1 MPPPK
6 YTPAKRFSLS
16 AGPTFGTK
24 SLGTSQSI
32 TFSVPD
38 EEENDS
44 HSELSDD
51 SVQVRDSNCHAYSVP
66 FSDDELDSEEAEDS
80 DHPSSDVLQSGGDDE
95 NHATENDA
103 TMKKASSAS
112 QQHVKVWT
120 EPPAAEELQFV
131 RSSKAQD
138 CIFTS
143 AEIIVTKQVE
153 RSGSS
158 AYNSLV
164 VGSDSEDDAPEV
176 LPSKPRQHSM
186 DQRKPPA
193 TTLIHPASK
202 YQSLPSFDLGGQD
215 QGHQI
220 AGNDGTSASDAVL
233 TGSEQDSLQK
243 KPIPNSTGES
253 SDDLGA
259 GRAGSDDSSCLPQGR
274 CDFSERSFASA
285 SRQAYPGSCV
295 SSLSA
300 TEHTSEG
307 ELVKYWPQRSLSDQ
321 SHIHQENQLRA
332 AQRPPSPSDAALARN
347 GPTYWYQEGS
357 DRDGEFQTSYNYASL
372 PYARDPPV
380 QKSSMP
386 WNNFGTPSNN
396 TRENSL
402 LDVGDGPWSRYDDG
416 PFAHRTTLSSNS
428 PLSPSLHQ
436 VPHLEPIAQKLATAP
451 PQAPIQAPIAFPDE
465 VIPFM
470 ERGTESTSPTI
481 NEKATSNF
489 SEEPEHRRK
498 SNDGHSSRLNIMDIV
513 NPLTDSSRSLKRK
526 AEEMSTNDEEKNDNE
541 PITEASEEGGLIS
554 EGVIGENN
562 QEKDSLI
569 PNCELPSQDPALPLP
584 QLSEE
589 SAVSSLAGP
598 VRKKQKT
605 SDSSAIGIGKFVS
618 GVLVGVVGA
627 FAAFV
632 ATIPMSVQNE
642 ALQEISRAS

>member
-1 MPPPK
+1 MG
-6 YTPAKRFSLS
+6 PA
-16 AGPTFGTK
+16 FGTK
-24 SLGTSQSI
+24 SLSTSQSI
-32 TFSVPD
+32 TFSVPE

-44 HSELSDD
+44 HSELSND
-51 SVQVRDSNCHAYSVP
+51 SVQVLDSNSHAYSVP
-66 FSDDELDSEEAEDS
+66 FSDDELDSEEADDS
-80 DHPSSDVLQSGGDDE
+80 DHSSSGVLQSSGDEE

-103 TMKKASSAS
+103 TIKKASLAS
-112 QQHVKVWT
+112 QQHANVWT
-120 EPPAAEELQFV
+120 EPPAAEEPQFA
-131 RSSKAQD
+131 RTSKAQD
-138 CIFTS
+138 CKFTS
-143 AEIIVTKQVE
+143 AEIIVTKHVE

-176 LPSKPRQHSM
+176 LPSKPRQHGV

-193 TTLIHPASK
+193 TTVIHSASK

-233 TGSEQDSLQK
+233 TGSDQDSLQK
-243 KPIPNSTGES
+243 KPIPNSAGECR
-253 SDDLGA
+253 DDLGA
-259 GRAGSDDSSCLPQGR
+259 GQAGSDDGSCLPQGR

-285 SRQAYPGSCV
+285 SRQAYPRSCV

-300 TEHTSEG
+300 GENTSEG
-307 ELVKYWPQRSLSDQ
+307 ELVKYWPQPNLSDQ
-321 SHIHQENQLRA
+321 SHIHQETQLRA

-347 GPTYWYQEGS
+347 GSTYWFQEGS
-357 DRDGEFQTSYNYASL
+357 DRDGEFQTHYNYASL

-428 PLSPSLHQ
+428 PRSSPLHQ
-436 VPHLEPIAQKLATAP
+436 VPHLEPIARKLATAP
-451 PQAPIQAPIAFPDE
+451 PQTPIAFADE

-470 ERGTESTSPTI
+470 ERATESTSPTI
-481 NEKATSNF
+481 INEKATPIL
-489 SEEPEHRRK
+489 SEETEYRRK
-498 SNDGHSSRLNIMDIV
+498 SNEGHSSRLNIMDIV

-526 AEEMSTNDEEKNDNE
+526 AEEMSTNDEDKNDNE
-541 PITEASEEGGLIS
+541 PITEAFEEGGLNSDGEI
-554 EGVIGENN
+554 EENN
-562 QEKDSLI
+562 QDKDSLI
-569 PNCELPSQDPALPLP
+569 SNCELPSQDPALPLP

-589 SAVSSLAGP
+589 SAVSGLAGP
-598 VRKKQKT
+598 ARKKQKT

-618 GVLVGVVGA
+618 GVLVGVAGA

>member
-1 MPPPK
+1 M
-6 YTPAKRFSLS
+6 S
-16 AGPTFGTK
+16 
-24 SLGTSQSI
+24 TSQSI

-38 EEENDS
+38 EENDDS

-51 SVQVRDSNCHAYSVP
+51 SVQVRDSNSHAYSVP

-80 DHPSSDVLQSGGDDE
+80 DHPVLQSSGDDE

-103 TMKKASSAS
+103 TIKKASSAS

-131 RSSKAQD
+131 RSSKAQN
-138 CIFTS
+138 CNFTS
-143 AEIIVTKQVE
+143 AEIMVTKQVE

-164 VGSDSEDDAPEV
+164 VRSDSEDDAPEV
-176 LPSKPRQHSM
+176 LPSKPRQHGM

-193 TTLIHPASK
+193 TTLIHSASK
-202 YQSLPSFDLGGQD
+202 YQALPSFDLGGQD

-220 AGNDGTSASDAVL
+220 ARNDVTSASDAVL
-233 TGSEQDSLQK
+233 TGSQQDSLQK
-243 KPIPNSTGES
+243 KPIPSSAGES
-253 SDDLGA
+253 SDDLGV
-259 GRAGSDDSSCLPQGR
+259 GQAGSDDGSCLPQGR

-285 SRQAYPGSCV
+285 SRQAYPRSCV

-300 TEHTSEG
+300 AEHASEG
-307 ELVKYWPQRSLSDQ
+307 ELVKYWPQPNLSDQ

-347 GPTYWYQEGS
+347 GSTYWFQEGS

-372 PYARDPPV
+372 PYARDPSL

-402 LDVGDGPWSRYDDG
+402 LDVNDGPWSRYDDG

-428 PLSPSLHQ
+428 PLSPPLHQ
-436 VPHLEPIAQKLATAP
+436 VPHLEPIARKLATAP
-451 PQAPIQAPIAFPDE
+451 PQTPIAFADE

-470 ERGTESTSPTI
+470 ERATESTSPTI
-481 NEKATSNF
+481 TNEKAASNF
-489 SEEPEHRRK
+489 SEETEHRRK
-498 SNDGHSSRLNIMDIV
+498 SNEGHSSRLNIMDIV

-541 PITEASEEGGLIS
+541 PITEASEEGGPIS
-554 EGVIGENN
+554 DGVIEENN

-569 PNCELPSQDPALPLP
+569 SNCELPSQDPELPLP

-589 SAVSSLAGP
+589 SAVSGLTGP

-632 ATIPMSVQNE
+632 ATIPMSVRNE
-642 ALQEISRAS
+642 ALQEVSRAS